1 MDFIFYKIYAY
12 YKKKDDVP
20 VSTAILFVFLI
31 QFFVLL
37 FIGISINLFT
47 NNNISEKYIEKEKFI
62 LMYGIVL
69 GILFILNLVRYARRR
84 NIESI
89 VQRFEQSKLNKKIK
103 TWMVF
108 MIPMVSILLTVLMVI
123 IVKLL
128 R

>member
-69 GILFILNLVRYARRR
+69 GILFILNLIRYARRR

-108 MIPMVSILLTVLMVI
+108 MIPVVSILLTVLMVI

>member
-47 NNNISEKYIEKEKFI
+47 NNSISERNIEKEKFI
-62 LMYGIVL
+62 LIYGIVL
-69 GILFILNLVRYARRR
+69 GILFIINLVRYVRKK

-89 VQRFEQSKLNKKIK
+89 VQRFEQSELNKKIK

-108 MIPMVSILLTVLMVI
+108 MIPVVSILLTVLMVT
-123 IVKLL
+123 IVKSL